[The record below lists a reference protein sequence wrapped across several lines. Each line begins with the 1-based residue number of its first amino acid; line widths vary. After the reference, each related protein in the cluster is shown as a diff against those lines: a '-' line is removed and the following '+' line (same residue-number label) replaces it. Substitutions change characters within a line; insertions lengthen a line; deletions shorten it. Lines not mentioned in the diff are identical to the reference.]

1 MSGRSRKQ
9 LSAHAMRKR
18 QKGGN
23 LAPAGTHY
31 DVDLRA
37 PSGTTPAESR
47 LHRLYMEV
55 YFSTAEDSP
64 MNVRIGG
71 VPVRKHMSK
80 SQILSELIAL
90 MSELDLASV
99 PRGMKNMHMVE
110 SIKNLLENPD
120 SVENGDETK
129 CSQLIEAVTNMRDNE
144 RLEIGALDGEFI
156 FTKKEGT
163 EEI

>member
-18 QKGGN
+18 QRGGN

-31 DVDLRA
+31 DVDFL
-37 PSGTTPAESR
+37 PPPGTTPAESR
-47 LHRLYMEV
+47 LHRLYMEA
-55 YFSTAEDSP
+55 YFSIAKDSP

-71 VPVRKHMSK
+71 VPARKNMSK
-80 SQILSELIAL
+80 SEIIGELIAL
-90 MSELDLASV
+90 MSELDLSSV
-99 PRGMKNMHMVE
+99 PRGVKNAELVKSINNLIKHPE
-110 SIKNLLENPD
+110 SIENSGESKYP
-120 SVENGDETK
+120 
-129 CSQLIEAVTNMRDNE
+129 QLIEAVTNMKDDE

-156 FTKKEGT
+156 FTKKQGT

>member
-18 QKGGN
+18 QRGGN

-31 DVDLRA
+31 DVDLSA
-37 PSGTTPAESR
+37 PPGTTPAESQ
-47 LHRLYMEV
+47 LHRLYMET
-55 YFSTAEDSP
+55 YFCIARDSP
-64 MNVRIGG
+64 MNVRFGG
-71 VPVRKHMSK
+71 VPARKNMSK
-80 SQILSELIAL
+80 SEIIGELIPL
-90 MSELDLASV
+90 MKKLDLASV
-99 PRGMKNMHMVE
+99 PRGVKNMELVD
-110 SIKNLLENPD
+110 SITKLLENPD
-120 SVENGDETK
+120 YIENGGESK
-129 CSQLIEAVTNMRDNE
+129 YPQLIKAITNMRDNE

>member
-18 QKGGN
+18 QRGGN

-37 PSGTTPAESR
+37 PPGTTPAESR
-47 LHRLYMEV
+47 LHRLYMET
-55 YFSTAEDSP
+55 YFCIAKDSP

-71 VPVRKHMSK
+71 VPARKNMSK
-80 SQILSELIAL
+80 SEILGELIAL
-90 MSELDLASV
+90 MSELDLTSI
-99 PRGMKNMHMVE
+99 PRGMKNMEMVE
-110 SIKNLLENPD
+110 SIKNLIENPD
-120 SVENGDETK
+120 SIENGGEPK
-129 CSQLIEAVTNMRDNE
+129 YPQLIEAVTNMKDDE

-156 FTKKEGT
+156 FTKKQGT